1 MIRTSIS
8 DEDRFSVKSSPH
20 GIDRA
25 KIFSAARSEMHKHR
39 WDFFVDRLPFGQDGK
54 EALVTGCIG
63 CRKQLGTAGDL
74 VDHLYEVALPRII
87 ESSK

>member
-1 MIRTSIS
+1 
-8 DEDRFSVKSSPH
+8 VKSSPH

-25 KIFSAARSEMHKHR
+25 KILAAAKSEMHKHR
-39 WDFFVDRLPFGQDGK
+39 WDVFVDRLPFGQDGK
-54 EALVTGCIG
+54 EVLVAGCTR
-63 CRKQLGTAGDL
+63 CRKQLGTAGEF